1 MAGAGFKTFVAG
13 AVLGATEINTYLMP
27 QSVMVFASALARDT
41 TPATRIATPSQGMVS
56 YLSDEGRTY
65 TYTGGSWKPNTP
77 FTIESG
83 SFSVTG
89 NQAQNFT
96 ASRFSQT
103 PIVVVTVQS
112 GNNTGTSV
120 TTVSNST
127 TGFTAYVWSGTAAAT
142 AAKTVHWVAIQALS
156 GNATG

>member
-13 AVLGATEINTYLMP
+13 AVLGATETNTYLMQ
-27 QSVMVFASALARDT
+27 QSVMVFADASARNSA
-41 TPATRIATPSQGMVS
+41 IGSPSQGMVV
-56 YLSDEGRTY
+56 YLKDEARTY
-65 TYTGGSWKPNTP
+65 TYTGSSWKPNTP

-83 SFSVTG
+83 SFTVTG

-112 GNNTGTSV
+112 GNNTATSV
-120 TTVSNST
+120 TTVSNGT
-127 TGFTAYVWSGTAAAT
+127 TGFTAYVWSGTAAST